1 MILSFSLNTV
11 SFNQYHE
18 DLYIGDAAKM
28 AVKTQTV
35 VRVNVPLASYILRQL
50 IPKTGYFPKHSSNIS
65 VTGICCRRRQ
75 DQPLISQN
83 QLNCAHAVRMGKGNR
98 KKV

>member
-1 MILSFSLNTV
+1 MVLSSLLNAV
-11 SFNQYHE
+11 PFNQYHE

-28 AVKTQTV
+28 AVKTQMV
-35 VRVNVPLASYILRQL
+35 VRVKVPLASYIPRQL
-50 IPKTGYFPKHSSNIS
+50 IPKTGYYPKHPSNTSI
-65 VTGICCRRRQ
+65 TGICCRRRQ

-83 QLNCAHAVRMGKGNR
+83 QPNCAHTVRTGKGNR